1 VASRTFGL
9 IAVSLFALLL
19 TGPIRLAAARK
30 VETPEI
36 GLLLRFDAPPGRAF
50 VAAMERE
57 LARIMSSANL
67 RLKWLFP
74 ENSESNES
82 FAREMVF
89 TFHGSCRAIPGE
101 PGALEFSPRVTLADT
116 LMDGAA
122 LLPYSE
128 ANCDRLRGFLSA
140 DDDPQEAGAES
151 RLGFAM
157 ARVLAHEMYHVL
169 LQTRAHGKRG
179 IAKAAHTPSALLSGS
194 LGFDAVDLVRLQAQF
209 ATRVGFE
216 PN

>member
-1 VASRTFGL
+1 MPSRTCGL
-9 IAVSLFALLL
+9 IAVSLFAFVL
-19 TGPIRLAAARK
+19 TGPIRGAGARRCD
-30 VETPEI
+30 TPEI
-36 GLLLRFDAPPGRAF
+36 GLLLRFDAQPGRAF

-57 LARIMSSANL
+57 LGRIMSSANL
-67 RLKWLFP
+67 RVKWLLP
-74 ENSESNES
+74 DDSDGKES

-101 PGALEFSPRVTLADT
+101 PDAMQFSRRVTLADT
-116 LMDGAA
+116 LVEDAA

-128 ANCDRLRGFLSA
+128 TNCDRLRGFLSA
-140 DDDPQEAGAES
+140 DEDLPEAGAEG

-179 IAKAAHTPSALLSGS
+179 IAKAAQTPSALLSGS
-194 LGFDAVDLVRLQAQF
+194 LRFDTVDLTRMQALF
-209 ATRVGFE
+209 A

>member
-1 VASRTFGL
+1 MPSRTFGL

-19 TGPIRLAAARK
+19 TGPIRLAAAGK
-30 VETPEI
+30 IESPEI
-36 GLLLRFDAPPGRAF
+36 GLLLRFDVPPGRAF

-57 LARIMSSANL
+57 LAHIMSSANL

-74 ENSESNES
+74 ENSDGKQL
-82 FAREMVF
+82 FARAMVF
-89 TFHGSCRAIPGE
+89 TFHGSCRVIAGE
-101 PGALEFSPRVTLADT
+101 PGAVEHSRRVTLADT
-116 LMDGAA
+116 LVDGAT

-128 ANCDRLRGFLSA
+128 TNCDRLRGFLSA
-140 DDDPQEAGAES
+140 EDDPRQAGAES

-169 LQTRAHGKRG
+169 LETHAHGKSG

-194 LGFDAVDLVRLQAQF
+194 LRFDTLDLTRIQAQF
-209 ATRVGFE
+209 S

>member
-1 VASRTFGL
+1 VPSRTIAL
-9 IAVSLFALLL
+9 IAGSLVALLL
-19 TGPIRLAAARK
+19 TGIRGVASAGELK
-30 VETPEI
+30 NPEI
-36 GLLLRFDAPPGRAF
+36 GLLLRFDAPPGGAF

-74 ENSESNES
+74 ENSDDKQS

-89 TFHGSCRAIPGE
+89 TFHGSCRAINGE
-101 PGALEFSPRVTLADT
+101 TGSTGFSRRVTLADT
-116 LMDGAA
+116 LGDGVA

-128 ANCDRLRGFLSA
+128 MNCDRLRGFLSA
-140 DDDPQEAGAES
+140 EDNPEEAGAES

-179 IAKAAHTPSALLSGS
+179 IAKAVHTPSALLSGS
-194 LGFDAVDLVRLQAQF
+194 LRFDSMDLTRIQAQF
-209 ATRVGFE
+209 A

>member
-1 VASRTFGL
+1 VPSRTSGL
-9 IAVSLFALLL
+9 IAVALFALVL
-19 TGPIRLAAARK
+19 TGPIRLAAARRS
-30 VETPEI
+30 EPPEI

-57 LARIMSSANL
+57 LGRIMSSANL
-67 RLKWLFP
+67 RLKWLLPDDP
-74 ENSESNES
+74 EGKES

-101 PGALEFSPRVTLADT
+101 PGAMQFSRRVTLADT
-116 LMDGAA
+116 LVQGAA

-128 ANCDRLRGFLSA
+128 TNCDRLRGFLSA
-140 DDDPQEAGAES
+140 DEDPPEAGAEG

-169 LQTRAHGKRG
+169 LQTRTHGKRG
-179 IAKAAHTPSALLSGS
+179 IAKAAQTPSALLSGS
-194 LGFDAVDLVRLQAQF
+194 LRFDTVDLTRIQALF
-209 ATRVGFE
+209 AA
-216 PN
+216 N

>member
-1 VASRTFGL
+1 MPSRTFWP
-9 IAVSLFALLL
+9 IAVAVFALLL
-19 TGPIRLAAARK
+19 TGPVRVAAAGD
-30 VETPEI
+30 VEAPEI

-50 VAAMERE
+50 VASMERE

-74 ENSESNES
+74 ESSDGKES

-89 TFHGSCRAIPGE
+89 TFHGSCRVTAGTPEG
-101 PGALEFSPRVTLADT
+101 FDVSRRVTLADT
-116 LMDGAA
+116 LVEDAA

-128 ANCDRLRGFLSA
+128 TNCDRLRGFLSGE
-140 DDDPQEAGAES
+140 DDPPEAGAET

-179 IAKAAHTPSALLSGS
+179 IAKATHTPSALLSGS
-194 LGFDAVDLVRLQAQF
+194 LRFDAMDLTRIEAQF
-209 ATRVGFE
+209 A